1 MSGRRKLHGNVYIYA
16 FPFALLISSLSF
28 IGFYTGYLLA
38 DRMDI
43 SFIALT
49 TLLTFAGFAAGIAL
63 SVVLSSHLQHQ
74 LQNK

>member
-1 MSGRRKLHGNVYIYA
+1 MYIYA